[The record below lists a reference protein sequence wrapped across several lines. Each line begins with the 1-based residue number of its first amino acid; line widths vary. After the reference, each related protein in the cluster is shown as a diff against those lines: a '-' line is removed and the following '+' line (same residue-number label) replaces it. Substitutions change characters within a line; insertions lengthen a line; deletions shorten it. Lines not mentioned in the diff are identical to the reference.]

1 MIEIILLDYLE
12 GALKIPVTPEYP
24 EDPPERFVV
33 LRFGDTTRENLL
45 ETTVVIAESYEGSL
59 LKAAQLNRQVK
70 AAMDALTEL
79 LIGDYGFHHSSE
91 FRLQRERAMSV
102 CRRAAEAEDCGS
114 GGICAGGGAQCV
126 AERCVSSG
134 RFI

>member
-59 LKAAQLNRQVK
+59 LKAAQLNRQ
-70 AAMDALTEL
+70 
-79 LIGDYGFHHSSE
+79 G
-91 FRLQRERAMSV
+91 
-102 CRRAAEAEDCGS
+102 
-114 GGICAGGGAQCV
+114 
-126 AERCVSSG
+126 
-134 RFI
+134 

>member
-45 ETTVVIAESYEGSL
+45 ETTVVIAESHEGSL

-79 LIGDYGFHHSSE
+79 PEISAARLASDYPAPDTKNKRYRYQAVYNITHY
-91 FRLQRERAMSV
+91 
-102 CRRAAEAEDCGS
+102 
-114 GGICAGGGAQCV
+114 
-126 AERCVSSG
+126 
-134 RFI
+134 